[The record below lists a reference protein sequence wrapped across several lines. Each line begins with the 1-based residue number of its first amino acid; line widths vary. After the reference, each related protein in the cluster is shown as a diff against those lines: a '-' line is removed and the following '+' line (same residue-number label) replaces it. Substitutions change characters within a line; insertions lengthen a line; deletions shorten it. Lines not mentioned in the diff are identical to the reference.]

1 MITDSLPHFHAE
13 WLIPI
18 PNVKKNTHK
27 ESILGMEAVFHSR
40 NLDKILFKGTSAFFS
55 FYFEEP
61 QSRTKSVYFLY
72 LRGILT
78 YPLAYKSRNYSLGG
92 SRPAGHANPL
102 FFP

>member
-40 NLDKILFKGTSAFFS
+40 NLDKILFKGTSAFFFILFWRTTEQNQKCLFS
-55 FYFEEP
+55 LLERNPDISTSLQKQELFTGG
-61 QSRTKSVYFLY
+61 QQASWSR
-72 LRGILT
+72 
-78 YPLAYKSRNYSLGG
+78 
-92 SRPAGHANPL
+92 
-102 FFP
+102 